1 VAITGQAY
9 FEVAKNAAMP
19 FIVKKGDIAVEVL
32 GTHFNVNAY
41 DDNDALRVTLLEG
54 AVRVSKGAQTATIQP
69 GDQAVVAGNTV
80 STVKADVTDVMA
92 WKNGLFTFNHA
103 DLPAI
108 MKQLARWYDVE
119 VVYEGNITP
128 RDFGGKMQRD
138 LNLSTVLH
146 SLEKNN
152 VHFRIEGR
160 KIIVLP

>member
-1 VAITGQAY
+1 
-9 FEVAKNAAMP
+9 
-19 FIVKKGDIAVEVL
+19 VL

-41 DDNDALRVTLLEG
+41 DDNDDLRITLLEG
-54 AVRVSKGAQTATIQP
+54 AVRVSKGTQTVTLQP
-69 GDQAVVAGNTV
+69 GEQVSVAGNTMRIATANV
-80 STVKADVTDVMA
+80 AAVMA
-92 WKNGLFTFNHA
+92 WKNGLFSFDAA

-108 MKQLARWYDVE
+108 MKQLARWYDVD
-119 VVYEGNITP
+119 VTYEGNITP
-128 RDFGGKMQRD
+128 RAFGGKMQRD